1 MLNFNKGFYLICG
14 SSQKPCP
21 HHDARVSDFLF
32 ESNKIQNGMTITV
45 SGSSIKNFIF
55 FVKLFLENFWKNFYD
70 IFCKN
75 EIKFLCLY
83 YSGKT
88 NKV

>member
-1 MLNFNKGFYLICG
+1 
-14 SSQKPCP
+14 
-21 HHDARVSDFLF
+21 
-32 ESNKIQNGMTITV
+32 MTITV

-55 FVKLFLENFWKNFYD
+55 FVKLFLKNFWKIFYD

-75 EIKFLCLY
+75 EIKFLYLY

>member
-1 MLNFNKGFYLICG
+1 
-14 SSQKPCP
+14 
-21 HHDARVSDFLF
+21 
-32 ESNKIQNGMTITV
+32 MTITV
-45 SGSSIKNFIF
+45 SGGSIKNFIF
-55 FVKLFLENFWKNFYD
+55 FVKLFLKNFWKNFYD

-75 EIKFLCLY
+75 EIKFLYLY